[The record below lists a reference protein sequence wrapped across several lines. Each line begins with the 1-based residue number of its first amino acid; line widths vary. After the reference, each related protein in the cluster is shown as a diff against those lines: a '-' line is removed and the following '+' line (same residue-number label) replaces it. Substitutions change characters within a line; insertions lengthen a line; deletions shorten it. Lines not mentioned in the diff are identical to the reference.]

1 MAIHFTRAWEDD
13 RLDADL
19 LHVEPGERVVV
30 VAGAGE
36 AALAL
41 AADGARVTAVDTNPD
56 QLRLVALKRAAA
68 VGVDPGTAYR
78 LFEVGRHPSA
88 AAVYRERIRPL
99 LDADDAAFWDSRVG
113 MLVSGLHAHAG
124 VGRPFARLGRVVRT
138 LRPGIVQAIERA
150 PDPAAQAEWWR
161 CKVRPVVFGPPFHW
175 LVAHT
180 RVLAPLAPDPREL
193 ARMRAGGWSRGL
205 VDRIDAVVAT
215 VLVRR
220 HPWWRPAFSGRPV
233 DPGDGCAWLDSDRF
247 AVLATG
253 TPHIDLVQA
262 DLVKALQ
269 EIEPE
274 TLAAISL
281 SNVPDWIGPART
293 AALATAARA
302 ALAPGGRL
310 LVRRVVRPHGRD
322 PFAAELERD
331 PVSEM
336 LVARERTALYEAVDL
351 YRPRIGSAGSER
363 GAWIRAQRGDPAA
376 ADDSRP
382 RPGGAPHRQ

>member
-13 RLDADL
+13 RLDADV
-19 LHVEPGERVVV
+19 LHVEHGERVVV

-36 AALAL
+36 TALAL

-56 QLRLVALKRAAA
+56 QLRLVALKLAAA
-68 VGVDPGTAYR
+68 VAVDPGTAYR

-88 AAVYRERIRPL
+88 GAVYRERIRPL
-99 LDADDAAFWDSRVG
+99 LDADDAAFWDTRIG
-113 MLVSGLHAHAG
+113 MLVSGLHAEAG
-124 VGRPFARLGRVVRT
+124 VGRPFARLGRVVRI
-138 LRPGIVQAIERA
+138 LRPGIAEAIEHA
-150 PDPAAQAEWWR
+150 SDPAAQAEWWR
-161 CKVRPVVFGPPFHW
+161 RKVRPVVFGPPFHW

-180 RVLAPLAPDPREL
+180 RVLAPLAPDAREL

-205 VDRIDAVVAT
+205 VERIDGVVAT

-233 DPGDGCAWLDSDRF
+233 DPGDGCAWLDPDRL

-253 TPHIDLVQA
+253 TPRIDLVQA
-262 DLVKALQ
+262 DLVTALQ
-269 EIEPE
+269 GIEPG
-274 TLAAISL
+274 TVAAISL

-293 AALATAARA
+293 AALAAAARA

-331 PVSEM
+331 PVSDT
-336 LVARERTALYEAVDL
+336 LRARERTALYEAVEL
-351 YRPRIGSAGSER
+351 YRRRAGPAVTGP
-363 GAWIRAQRGDPAA
+363 GA
-376 ADDSRP
+376 
-382 RPGGAPHRQ
+382 